1 MFFWSKLTDDI
12 LRNIS
17 NIYLEHYFDN
27 ENTILDIVMLRGAKK
42 RHFPVN
48 QKKNKMLLNETK
60 IYFDF
65 KFMAE
70 LEPFLKVSSLNEAR
84 SQVGAFG

>member
-48 QKKNKMLLNETK
+48 KKNKMLLNETK

>member
-48 QKKNKMLLNETK
+48 QKKTRC
-60 IYFDF
+60 Y
-65 KFMAE
+65 
-70 LEPFLKVSSLNEAR
+70 
-84 SQVGAFG
+84 